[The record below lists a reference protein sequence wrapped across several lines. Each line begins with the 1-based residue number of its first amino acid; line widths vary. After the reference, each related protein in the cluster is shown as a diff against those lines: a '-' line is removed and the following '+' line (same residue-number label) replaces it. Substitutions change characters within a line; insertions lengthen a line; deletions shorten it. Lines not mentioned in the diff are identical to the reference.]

1 MGRVACQKREEE
13 GRRTV
18 GKRRERA
25 VDGVTEDGKRGK
37 GEKKEER
44 EERE

>member
-1 MGRVACQKREEE
+1 MGK
-13 GRRTV
+13 G
-18 GKRRERA
+18 RERA

-44 EERE
+44 EERIERARGKGQSFF